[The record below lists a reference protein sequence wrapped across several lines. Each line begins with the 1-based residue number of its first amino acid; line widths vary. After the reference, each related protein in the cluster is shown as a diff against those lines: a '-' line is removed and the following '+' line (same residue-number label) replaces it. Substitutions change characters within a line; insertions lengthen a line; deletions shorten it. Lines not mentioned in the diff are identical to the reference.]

1 MRRNRPRAGGDVG
14 VQLWQIALIVLVVAW
29 GLQALGTFAQMRH
42 YRDMM
47 GTIQRQWSDGY
58 LGAGNARGAFG
69 KGVILLLVIGP
80 DLRVRRLMLMEG
92 RSVLATFKALAE
104 FEGRTLDELRS
115 GTAFGHN
122 QKGHEAALA
131 QAIAQID
138 NAKGAAPPAG
148 VTALQAAAM

>member
-1 MRRNRPRAGGDVG
+1 MSD
-14 VQLWQIALIVLVVAW
+14 ALTDDNKPLDPAAAAMVA
-29 GLQALGTFAQMRH
+29 
-42 YRDMM
+42 
-47 GTIQRQWSDGY
+47 
-58 LGAGNARGAFG
+58 
-69 KGVILLLVIGP
+69 
-80 DLRVRRLMLMEG
+80 RVRRLMLMEG